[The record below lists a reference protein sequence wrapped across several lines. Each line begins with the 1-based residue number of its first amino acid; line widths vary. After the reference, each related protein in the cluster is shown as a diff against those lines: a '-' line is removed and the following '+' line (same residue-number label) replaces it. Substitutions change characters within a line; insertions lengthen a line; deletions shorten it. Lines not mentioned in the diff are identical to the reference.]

1 MEYIISQILG
11 AVGCVFVFASMQTK
25 KIQNTLICQ
34 IFCNGLG
41 MLSYVL
47 TDGFSGMGIYLI
59 ATLQSVV
66 FFILRIK
73 NKQEPKWIY
82 PIIFAAY
89 IGCSALTFEGVR
101 DIVPM
106 AAALMCALALIQKKP
121 TYYRIIIL
129 LNGALWIIYDI
140 FLKNYTMLISH
151 IITVASAVI
160 GIIRMDILRKN
171 KENL

>member
-1 MEYIISQILG
+1 MRI
-11 AVGCVFVFASMQTK
+11 
-25 KIQNTLICQ
+25 
-34 IFCNGLG
+34 
-41 MLSYVL
+41 
-47 TDGFSGMGIYLI
+47 GFNS
-59 ATLQSVV
+59 
-66 FFILRIK
+66 
-73 NKQEPKWIY
+73 
-82 PIIFAAY
+82 
-89 IGCSALTFEGVR
+89 
-101 DIVPM
+101 
-106 AAALMCALALIQKKP
+106 KKP